1 MEVKSIL
8 DSVIKLRK
16 EIQEKRTARNSS
28 RSVSPSVYDV
38 LLMKGKNFQEPEEG
52 DSDVLPKCRQ
62 EMVKKYQAS
71 KCPLPRVKKNCKAYK
86 IDSCELMGLCFR
98 KILGKV
104 FNEIKFC
111 STKNKKYSNKP
122 PIDRRARSRPG
133 SKSNFSDI
141 FSTADRGITF
151 KSSSSKVL
159 KSSTKL
165 FNTLNM
171 AIKSY
176 KKSIF
181 SSLFIICPNS
191 LKSLSQSKRVPEL
204 VGTLSIILIKSK
216 KKVFEALKNFTSELF
231 SSAITT
237 PKFIVNSPNLISI
250 MIPGKIVR
258 TNPLRSSFT
267 TEIPSS
273 EEPERNPT
281 FGPESEE
288 SVSID
293 SLRVQNS
300 IRKLEIERSLA
311 ELEKS
316 NTIQRQEI
324 NRSKRLSLSSI
335 GKSDSC
341 SSFDNKLDTFISRS
355 AQKPGFTY
363 KFPNKSNDFTIE
375 AFNNEENE
383 DMSLK
388 SFNQMTHNSS
398 FDKEISIIKNFSDSF
413 ESKRSSYLPSGTPLK
428 SKRSNSSLF
437 KRETPSASSR
447 RMLIRRLEALSKMED
462 TMTVCFH
469 ELFLF
474 VVKRIKK
481 IHLLNCQDKLK
492 KILAHIYKSVIS
504 HIINSQHVSIYVRTI
519 KGLISCLNCNFLY
532 CKERTLRKWQM
543 KVRLE
548 LIRKKEVYLG
558 ISSMVEVLKKHIYT
572 RNYFFFNLLKKI
584 KKRLEIQ
591 EISILASNQTF
602 SVILTGILNNNKR
615 FAWTQLNK
623 FSSNLQKF
631 SNLGFL
637 GKVYWRSWKKLTF
650 AKGNQDKA
658 IGLNEIVEVIKKKY
672 FPRLWQ
678 AWKALRGLKKS
689 EVKIQQR
696 ILMKKFIEV
705 WIEFSDKKS
714 CLWIQCFYEW
724 KQTLTKSK
732 MKKLKDYKN
741 FFL

>member
-16 EIQEKRTARNSS
+16 EIQDKRTARNSS
-28 RSVSPSVYDV
+28 RSVSPSVFDV
-38 LLMKGKNFQEPEEG
+38 LLTKPKNLQEPYEG
-52 DSDVLPKCRQ
+52 DSDILPKCRQ
-62 EMVKKYQAS
+62 EMVKKYQLN

-86 IDSCELMGLCFR
+86 IDACELISLCFK
-98 KILGKV
+98 KILVKV

-111 STKNKKYSNKP
+111 NTKYKKYSNKP
-122 PIDRRARSRPG
+122 PIDRRTRSRPG
-133 SKSNFSDI
+133 SKSNFSD
-141 FSTADRGITF
+141 FFNTADRGIAF
-151 KSSSSKVL
+151 KSSPNKIL
-159 KSSTKL
+159 KPATKL
-165 FNTLNM
+165 FNLLQIL
-171 AIKSY
+171 IKSY

-181 SSLFIICPNS
+181 SSFITYTNS
-191 LKSLSQSKRVPEL
+191 SKSLSQSSKISLL
-204 VGTLSIILIKSK
+204 VANLSFLLIKAK
-216 KKVFEALKNFTSELF
+216 KKVFENLKNFVSEPF
-231 SSAITT
+231 GSAITT
-237 PKFIVNSPNLISI
+237 PKFIVNSSNLISI
-250 MIPGKIVR
+250 LMPGKIVR
-258 TNPLRSSFT
+258 TNPLRNSFT

-293 SLRVQNS
+293 SLKVQNS

-316 NTIQRQEI
+316 NTTQRQEI

-335 GKSDSC
+335 NKSDSC
-341 SSFDNKLDTFISRS
+341 SSFDNNLDHFISRS
-355 AQKPGFTY
+355 AQKPSFTY
-363 KFPNKSNDFTIE
+363 KLPNKSNDSMIE
-375 AFNNEENE
+375 VFNNEEN

-413 ESKRSSYLPSGTPLK
+413 ESKKSSYPKSNTPLK
-428 SKRSNSSLF
+428 NKRSNSSIF

-447 RMLIRRLEALSKMED
+447 RLLIKRLEALSKLED

-474 VVKRIKK
+474 IIKRIKT
-481 IHLLNCQDKLK
+481 ISNLNCQDKLK
-492 KILAHIYKSVIS
+492 KIVAGLYKKVIN
-504 HIINSQHVSIYVRTI
+504 HIINSQHVSVYAKSI

-548 LIRKKEVYLG
+548 IIRKKEIYLG
-558 ISSMVEVLKKHIYT
+558 VSSMIEILKKHVFT

-584 KKRLEIQ
+584 NKRLEIQ
-591 EISILASNQTF
+591 EISILATNKTF
-602 SVILTGILNNNKR
+602 SNILTGVLNNKKR
-615 FAWTQLNK
+615 FAWSQIKK
-623 FSSNLQKF
+623 FSLNRKKF
-631 SNLGFL
+631 SKFGFL
-637 GKVYWRSWKKLTF
+637 GKVYWKSWKKLAF
-650 AKGNQDKA
+650 FKGNQGKV

-672 FPRLWQ
+672 FPGLWQ
-678 AWKALRGLKKS
+678 AWKALKGLKKN

-696 ILMKKFIEV
+696 ILMKKFIEG
-705 WIEFSDKKS
+705 WIEFSEQKS
-714 CLWIQCFYEW
+714 CFWIQCFYNW

-732 MKKLKDYKN
+732 MEKLKDYKN